1 MKDITE
7 KATSIFNKSMTLVGQ
22 RTINKLNKFVKIQK
36 DKTDPAFTDHI
47 IYRINCKNCDASYV
61 GQTKKK
67 L

>member
-7 KATSIFNKSMTLVGQ
+7 KATSIFNKSMTLVDQ

-47 IYRINCKNCDASYV
+47 IYRINCKNCDAFYV

-67 L
+67 